1 MLGLLKRTE
10 TITIDSDWLWRRL
23 GLILAN
29 GTVRLVVRVAAPVR
43 HAGVQAVQAL
53 LWGLN
58 KTHNEKGPLGRP
70 AQTGSIA
77 FLMVLFLAIF
87 IALRFYS

>member
-1 MLGLLKRTE
+1 
-10 TITIDSDWLWRRL
+10 
-23 GLILAN
+23 
-29 GTVRLVVRVAAPVR
+29 
-43 HAGVQAVQAL
+43 VQAVQAL